1 MCKEDKYF
9 RMRTNKEKR
18 KHYSNSHFFLLQS
31 IMFLG
36 FFLVFF
42 NYKEGLSR
50 KNNFKKKSLRLEVD
64 DTKKVFFFW
73 LYRYWVALKES

>member
-1 MCKEDKYF
+1 
-9 RMRTNKEKR
+9 
-18 KHYSNSHFFLLQS
+18 
-31 IMFLG
+31 MFVG

-64 DTKKVFFFW
+64 DTKKVFFFFFFFGGGGGFNKIK
-73 LYRYWVALKES
+73 VII